1 LTNIVVCF
9 CAIGRICGAN
19 AVDCPHVDQF
29 SFWVNDEHVGS
40 GFGSVQLTY
49 FAGWI
54 EEDGGGGGFLVFCV
68 RFGLGTGAVALFS
81 RSGRDDGE
89 PDDSFC
95 GVLFLEGLHVSD
107 RIMFFDEGTFRVH
120 PLQNDELSRV
130 RG

>member
-1 LTNIVVCF
+1 MPDIVLCLG
-9 CAIGRICGAN
+9 AIGRICGGDAI
-19 AVDCPHVDQF
+19 DGPHVDKF
-29 SFWVNDEHVGS
+29 SPGVDDKHVGS
-40 GFGSVQLTY
+40 GFGSVHLTY
-49 FAGWI
+49 FPRGV
-54 EEDGGGGGFLVFCV
+54 EEDGRGGGFLVFCV

-81 RSGRDDGE
+81 RSGRDDRE